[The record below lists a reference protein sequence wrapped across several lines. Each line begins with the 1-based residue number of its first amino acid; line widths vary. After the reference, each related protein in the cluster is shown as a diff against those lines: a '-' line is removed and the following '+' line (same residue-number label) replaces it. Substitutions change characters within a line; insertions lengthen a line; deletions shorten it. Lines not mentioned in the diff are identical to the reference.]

1 MPFEYVSVEEAIA
14 ADGVRMVVVGN
25 VPSPWG
31 EAAKGILHMKSIPW
45 KAVRRVYDSEAFN
58 AWAKDQSGPIAIF
71 NDEAPRSGW
80 REILELAERLAPTP
94 SLIAH
99 DEEAMFALCHDLV
112 GENGLGWARR
122 LQLVDAGLK
131 GEGGFVEGVAKY
143 IGRKYGYA
151 PETGT
156 ACAERVQDLLTQ
168 LSDRLVAQRAAGSSY
183 YFGDAPS
190 AADVYS
196 ATVMAMFSPLADAQ
210 CAMNPNTRAAFNTLD
225 AATQAALDP
234 IILQHRDHMY
244 EQHLELP
251 LSL

>member
-1 MPFEYVSVEEAIA
+1 MPFEYISTEEAISA
-14 ADGVRMVVVGN
+14 EGLRMVVVGN

-45 KAVRRVYDSEAFN
+45 KAVRLVYDNKTFN
-58 AWAKDQSGPIAIF
+58 AWAKEQSGPIAIY

-80 REILELAERLAPTP
+80 REILELAERLAPQP
-94 SLIAH
+94 FLIA
-99 DEEAMFALCHDLV
+99 DDATAMFELCHDVV

-143 IGRKYGYA
+143 IGAKYGYTPDA
-151 PETGT
+151 GASAATRVHQLLSEL
-156 ACAERVQDLLTQ
+156 AERL
-168 LSDRLVAQRAAGSSY
+168 RAQQAAESLY

-190 AADVYS
+190 AADIYS
-196 ATVMAMFSPLADAQ
+196 ATLMALFAPLPEAQ
-210 CAMNPNTRAAFNTLD
+210 CAMKATTRAAFETLD
-225 AATQAALDP
+225 AETTAALDP
-234 IILQHRDHMY
+234 IILKHRDHMY
-244 EQHLELP
+244 AEHLELP